1 LDEKGTKALKRRQK
15 FPILIA
21 KSFRAKQERKGG
33 GMGKLSHFDK
43 EGRAR
48 MVDVGTKIPTRRI
61 AVASGKVIM
70 KPETLT
76 RILDKKIEKGDV
88 LGVARVAGIMA
99 AKRTGEIIPLC
110 HPLSIDTVEID
121 FQPDVKQSEVKIE
134 TTVKSTGKTGV
145 EMEALVATVAAA
157 LTIYDMCKAVD
168 RGMKMAEIMLLKKSG
183 GKSGTYVRKTE

>member
-1 LDEKGTKALKRRQK
+1 
-15 FPILIA
+15 
-21 KSFRAKQERKGG
+21 
-33 GMGKLSHFDK
+33 MGKLTHFDK

-48 MVDVGTKIPTRRI
+48 MVDVGAKTSTRRI
-61 AVASGKVIM
+61 AVVSGKVIM
-70 KPETLT
+70 KPETLR
-76 RILDKKIEKGDV
+76 RIIDKRIEKGDV

-121 FQPDVKQSEVKIE
+121 FQPDVKQSEVRIE

-145 EMEALVATVAAA
+145 EMEALVATAAAA

-168 RGMKMAEIMLLKKSG
+168 RGMKISEVMLLRKSG
-183 GKSGTYVRKTE
+183 GKSGTYTRKTK